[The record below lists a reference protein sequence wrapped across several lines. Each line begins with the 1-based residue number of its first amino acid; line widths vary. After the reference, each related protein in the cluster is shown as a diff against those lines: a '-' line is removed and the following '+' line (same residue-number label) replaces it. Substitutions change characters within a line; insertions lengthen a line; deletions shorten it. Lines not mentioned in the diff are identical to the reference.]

1 MKKTS
6 CCCCSPSSSSSL
18 PMMIFSKKKNSKST
32 LTSGD
37 SSLFVLAKTTT
48 ATRAVTALRDDEY
61 LSSSLFFA
69 HRWFMV
75 CVHTLYNLREKI
87 LEECLSRRKRMFS
100 ITRAQSENCSR
111 LSSEIFW
118 PLSPPPIKKKL
129 FSLSKARA
137 CCVLLPPIVSSLSLF
152 QRINQISLHLRS
164 RRNSIALFYKGVFIY
179 QNTLLSLLYYSHRG
193 IEERERESRKR
204 KYSLSLKKRDR
215 GLNPSRRDGTIKE
228 GVCVRSSPHERI
240 YFPNLRE
247 GTS

>member
-1 MKKTS
+1 
-6 CCCCSPSSSSSL
+6 
-18 PMMIFSKKKNSKST
+18 MMIFSKKKNSKST

-179 QNTLLSLLYYSHRG
+179 QNTVISVILLSSRHR
-193 IEERERESRKR
+193 RERESRKR
-204 KYSLSLKKRDR
+204 KYSLSLLKKEIED
-215 GLNPSRRDGTIKE
+215 
-228 GVCVRSSPHERI
+228 
-240 YFPNLRE
+240 
-247 GTS
+247 

>member
-1 MKKTS
+1 MYIHYIICEKKFWRS
-6 CCCCSPSSSSSL
+6 VCHAESVYVFHHASAVRKFL
-18 PMMIFSKKKNSKST
+18 
-32 LTSGD
+32 
-37 SSLFVLAKTTT
+37 SSLFWNFLAF
-48 ATRAVTALRDDEY
+48 VP
-61 LSSSLFFA
+61 SS
-69 HRWFMV
+69 H
-75 CVHTLYNLREKI
+75 
-87 LEECLSRRKRMFS
+87 
-100 ITRAQSENCSR
+100 
-111 LSSEIFW
+111 
-118 PLSPPPIKKKL
+118 KKKL

>member
-1 MKKTS
+1 
-6 CCCCSPSSSSSL
+6 
-18 PMMIFSKKKNSKST
+18 MMIFSKKKNSKST

-37 SSLFVLAKTTT
+37 SSLSVLAKTTT

-118 PLSPPPIKKKL
+118 PLSPPPIKKN
-129 FSLSKARA
+129 FSLSKARE
-137 CCVLLPPIVSSLSLF
+137 CCVLFPPIVSSLSLF

-193 IEERERESRKR
+193 IEERERERAESANT
-204 KYSLSLKKRDR
+204 LSLLKKEIED
-215 GLNPSRRDGTIKE
+215 
-228 GVCVRSSPHERI
+228 
-240 YFPNLRE
+240 
-247 GTS
+247 